1 MIEKHGFPQNHEKRI
16 LKHSKFDKM
25 LLSHSFSELLL
36 APALKHPVTY
46 MRKVVIMHRSTLL
59 CKTQRKLVGRTDEK
73 MIADC
78 SPDLLLILVSIVATL
93 PASVLEKKLNKNNVQ
108 KRAC

>member
-1 MIEKHGFPQNHEKRI
+1 
-16 LKHSKFDKM
+16 M
-25 LLSHSFSELLL
+25 LLSHKFSKLLL
-36 APALKHPVTY
+36 SLALNHPFTY
-46 MRKVVIMHRSTLL
+46 MREVVIMHRSTLL
-59 CKTQRKLVGRTDEK
+59 GKTQRKLVGGTDEK